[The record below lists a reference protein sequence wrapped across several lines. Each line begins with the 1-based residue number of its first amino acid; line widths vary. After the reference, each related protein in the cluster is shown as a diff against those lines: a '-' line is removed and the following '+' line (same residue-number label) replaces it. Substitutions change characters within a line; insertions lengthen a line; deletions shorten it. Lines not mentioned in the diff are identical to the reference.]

1 MELYFYY
8 MQRSGSH
15 AIVNWLANCIHL
27 TTNETV
33 RLHNVG
39 TKHDYGKGNFKHFLK
54 VHENIP
60 PPSKTKKTTIVIIRD
75 VFNWAASIRQCD
87 LQKFKKIETPRE
99 NFPLGITITEKV
111 GTTHNPIQTAQKY
124 IEIAHSQSKKIIIL
138 FNKWFLE
145 EDYRQNIC
153 SQLNID
159 YFEDGLDCVPYFGGG
174 GSSFDGTTM
183 DGNGRKMLVIERWRN
198 FVDDDIYM
206 NFLRGNPRL
215 IEVSN
220 SLFNFCPISL

>member
-99 NFPLGITITEKV
+99 NFHLGLLLLKRLGLRITRYKPLKNISGL
-111 GTTHNPIQTAQKY
+111 PIHKA
-124 IEIAHSQSKKIIIL
+124 
-138 FNKWFLE
+138 
-145 EDYRQNIC
+145 
-153 SQLNID
+153 
-159 YFEDGLDCVPYFGGG
+159 
-174 GSSFDGTTM
+174 
-183 DGNGRKMLVIERWRN
+183 RKSLS
-198 FVDDDIYM
+198 Y
-206 NFLRGNPRL
+206 L
-215 IEVSN
+215 ISG
-220 SLFNFCPISL
+220 F